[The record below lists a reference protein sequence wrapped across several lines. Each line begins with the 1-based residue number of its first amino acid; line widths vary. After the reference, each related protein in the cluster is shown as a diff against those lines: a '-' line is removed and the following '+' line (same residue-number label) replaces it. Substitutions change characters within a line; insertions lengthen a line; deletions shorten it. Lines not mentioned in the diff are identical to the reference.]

1 MLLEFGKKTMKIYN
15 TLTRTKQELKP
26 IKRGRVNIYVCGPT
40 VYDEPHIGHARSA
53 YVFEVVRR
61 CLVYRGYKVKLVKN
75 ITDVDDKII
84 DKARSLEGMPLNQA
98 TKEIAERFLKRY
110 HEDMAAFGIGKPDI
124 EPKATTHI
132 KDMIK
137 LIELLIKKD
146 YAYEVDGDV
155 YYKVRKF
162 ANYGNLSNQSL
173 DKMEIGARISPGE
186 KKEDPLDFA
195 LWKKAKENEP
205 SWDSPWGNGRPGWH
219 IECTAMSTRFLGE
232 NFDIHGGGLDL
243 AFPHHENEIAQAQA
257 FRNPN
262 FANLWMHNGLLT
274 INGEK
279 MSKSLGNFISV
290 KDALKKSSP
299 EVLKFFFLA
308 SHYRSPVDFNEEK
321 LAEAKRSYERFSI
334 LFDRLDRKKIK
345 RAARRPHGI
354 KSLDGAYNRFIEA
367 LDDDFNT
374 PKATGELYELANL
387 ANRLLDAGHPDGPTR
402 QSLEG
407 IRFYIEEWGGLFRLF
422 EAREEVEAGLV
433 RYVEDQIK
441 QRDEARR
448 DKDFK
453 AADRI
458 RKGLLEKEIILE
470 DGKDG
475 TYWRKA

>member
-1 MLLEFGKKTMKIYN
+1 MKIYN

-26 IKRGRVNIYVCGPT
+26 VKKGRVNIYVCGPT

-75 ITDVDDKII
+75 ITDIDDKII
-84 DKARSLEGMPLNQA
+84 GKARLLEGIPLDQA
-98 TKEIAERFLKRY
+98 TKDVAERFLNRY
-110 HEDMAAFGIGKPDI
+110 HEDMAAFGIEKPDI
-124 EPKATTHI
+124 EPKATAHI

-137 LIELLIKKD
+137 LIELLIEKG
-146 YAYEVDGDV
+146 YAYEAGGDV

-162 ANYGNLSNQSL
+162 GNYGKLSNQSL

-195 LWKKAKENEP
+195 LWKMTKENEP
-205 SWDSPWGNGRPGWH
+205 SWDSPWGKGRPGWH

-243 AFPHHENEIAQAQA
+243 IFPHHENEIAQAQA

-279 MSKSLGNFISV
+279 MSKSLNNFISV
-290 KDALKKSSP
+290 KDALKKCSP
-299 EVLKFFFLA
+299 EVLKLFFLT

-334 LFDRLDRKKIK
+334 LFNRLDREKIG
-345 RAARRPHGI
+345 RAARGPRGVKGPE
-354 KSLDGAYNRFIEA
+354 GAHNRFIEA

-374 PKATGELYELANL
+374 PKATGEMYELVNL
-387 ANRLLDAGHPDGPTR
+387 ANRLLDAGHPDEATR
-402 QSLEG
+402 RSLED
-407 IRFYIEEWGGLFRLF
+407 IRFYIEEWGGVFGLF
-422 EAREEVEAGLV
+422 EAGEEVEAELV
-433 RYVEDQIK
+433 RYVGDQIK
-441 QRDEARR
+441 QRDAARG

-458 RKGLLEKEIILE
+458 RKELLEKGIILE
-470 DGKDG
+470 DSKDG
-475 TYWRKA
+475 THWRKA